1 MVVPGKDYKYDP
13 VYEQSRMDTLCAAVE
28 KYGVTNQML
37 MAVEEAAE
45 LIQAINKYFRCD
57 GKNEA
62 ITTDLLGEIAD
73 MRIML
78 DQLTIIFGG
87 AELMAIEQIKVDRLS
102 KRIKE
107 ANGVQ

>member
-1 MVVPGKDYKYDP
+1 
-13 VYEQSRMDTLCAAVE
+13 MDRVQILTSAI
-28 KYGVTNQML
+28 KKFGQNNQML

-62 ITTDLLGEIAD
+62 VIMDLRGEIAD

-78 DQLTIIFGG
+78 DQLTIMFGG
-87 AELMAIEQIKVDRLS
+87 TELMAVESVKIERL
-102 KRIKE
+102 KRMVE
-107 ANGVQ
+107 ND

>member
-1 MVVPGKDYKYDP
+1 
-13 VYEQSRMDTLCAAVE
+13 MDRVQVLTDAVK

-62 ITTDLLGEIAD
+62 ITTDLRGEIAD

-87 AELMAIEQIKVDRLS
+87 PELMVIEQIKVDRLS
-102 KRIKE
+102 KRIKDGQ
-107 ANGVQ
+107 GVQ

>member
-1 MVVPGKDYKYDP
+1 
-13 VYEQSRMDTLCAAVE
+13 MDRVQVLTEAVK

-62 ITTDLLGEIAD
+62 IITDLRGEIAD

-78 DQLTIIFGG
+78 DQLTIMFGG
-87 AELMAIEQIKVDRLS
+87 PELMTIEQIKVDRLA
-102 KRIKE
+102 KRIKG
-107 ANGVQ
+107 ADGGK